1 MNHKKDLSI
10 LFYSASFD
18 PVCSTVYPP
27 PSAMGLALSFTDW
40 NSVSDEIHFV
50 GLSHFIEIFTN
61 SRYLIVIRNT
71 LIFAIITTLFKNV
84 IGLGMALVLNKEFKT
99 RNILRTIFFLPG
111 YAVPSD
117 YRSGL

>member
-1 MNHKKDLSI
+1 MNHKKIYPSYFI
-10 LFYSASFD
+10 LLPLILYVVLFIL
-18 PVCSTVYPP
+18 